1 MRRASRRPLAGIVP
15 AMSIDRPPVLS
26 GRPPPPSELTPSDVR
41 WLMWH
46 EACSHGLVGR
56 EIRNLGDAVLLH
68 DPTDG
73 EPFWNRLVGL
83 DWPRPAGAF
92 DRRLTEALALF
103 AGLDRIPHVWPI
115 PGYDGPPD
123 LIDRL
128 LSHGFEDHGGGMLMV
143 LDADRAPE
151 GLRDD
156 RRADGFGRD
165 ATADPHVTVERLH
178 RVNGP
183 AAEEA
188 AQGIAAVLMSSFNVE
203 PVRRVAIE
211 LEAIQGLT
219 DDAYHA
225 ILVRVDGKPAAVA
238 RRTTFSGASYLS
250 SIGTDPEFR
259 GRGLGRL
266 VTATAVADAVVEGSR
281 WIHLGVFE
289 DNAVAQRL
297 YRSLGFEPVGGVAP
311 DLLLRP

>member
-1 MRRASRRPLAGIVP
+1 MP
-15 AMSIDRPPVLS
+15 IDRPPLLT
-26 GRPPPPSELTPSDVR
+26 GRPARPSELAPTDVR

-56 EIRNLGDAVLLH
+56 EIRDLGDAVLLH
-68 DPTDG
+68 DPTDR
-73 EPFWNRLVGL
+73 EPFWNRLVAL
-83 DWPRPAGAF
+83 DWPRAEAAF

-128 LSHGFEDHGGGMLMV
+128 LAHGFEDHGGGMLMV
-143 LDADRAPE
+143 LDVERTPVSS
-151 GLRDD
+151 G
-156 RRADGFGRD
+156 ADGAVARQG
-165 ATADPHVTVERLH
+165 AGSDPHVTVERLH
-178 RVNGP
+178 RVTGP
-183 AAEEA
+183 VAEEA
-188 AQGIAAVLMSSFNVE
+188 AQGIAAVLLTSFNVE
-203 PVRRVAIE
+203 PARRVAIE

-219 DDAYHA
+219 EDAYHVVLA
-225 ILVRVDGKPAAVA
+225 RVDGKPAAVA

-266 VTATAVADAVVEGSR
+266 VTAIAVGDALADGSR

-289 DNAVAQRL
+289 ENAVAQRL